1 MNIDLGLSVTKEHV
15 RQTKIM
21 VLEHRVGH
29 KEFFNFLAT
38 LILFSKILA
47 GKFVA
52 PNAKTR
58 LSIK

>member
-1 MNIDLGLSVTKEHV
+1 MYIDLGLSVTKEHV

-29 KEFFNFLAT
+29 KEFFNFLAI
-38 LILFSKILA
+38 LILFSKIWA

-52 PNAKTR
+52 PNAKAR
-58 LSIK
+58 FSIK

>member
-29 KEFFNFLAT
+29 KELAT

-52 PNAKTR
+52 PNAKAR
-58 LSIK
+58 FSIK